1 MFILYYLI
9 YALALLFISVFISA
23 IIALNKGEDVD
34 SEEVMDKYT
43 MWSCIITLL
52 IVIATYL
59 IFE

>member
-9 YALALLFISVFISA
+9 YALILLFIITFISA
-23 IIALNKGEDVD
+23 NIALNKGEDVD

-43 MWSCIITLL
+43 TWSCIITLL
-52 IVIATYL
+52 IVIVTYL